1 MAKYNPKTQKKLF
14 IFYASLIKNWAEQS
28 SYLPVTSACLY
39 DFMCSSYEFY
49 VKCNSERIKTV
60 IKKTVVQNQQE
71 KEYVEKMLN
80 PAFMIEQ
87 LNNKGNYS
95 FIYSVYDANC
105 EIRTKKYDCISN

>member
-1 MAKYNPKTQKKLF
+1 
-14 IFYASLIKNWAEQS
+14 
-28 SYLPVTSACLY
+28 
-39 DFMCSSYEFY
+39 MCSSYEFY

-60 IKKTVVQNQQE
+60 IEKTVVQNQQE
-71 KEYVEKMLN
+71 KEYAEKMLN

-95 FIYSVYDANC
+95 FIYSVYDANG